1 MEFIQLLANR
11 LTVNR
16 KWYAYLSCLPFTAY
30 WVSVDKEIVRTLIM
44 GDRFVVL
51 IPLYGIIRYVVLLPP
66 AAVVVGSSLSLHIQD
81 FIVPYLACTARLRA
95 VFYCL
100 RQISAEISFKPV

>member
-66 AAVVVGSSLSLHIQD
+66 AAVVVGLCIFKILLSLI
-81 FIVPYLACTARLRA
+81 
-95 VFYCL
+95 
-100 RQISAEISFKPV
+100 

>member
-1 MEFIQLLANR
+1 MEFVQLLANR

-30 WVSVDKEIVRTLIM
+30 WVSADKEILRTLIM

-51 IPLYGIIRYVVLLPP
+51 ILCTALFVMWFFCRRQRWLWVL
-66 AAVVVGSSLSLHIQD
+66 
-81 FIVPYLACTARLRA
+81 PYLC
-95 VFYCL
+95 
-100 RQISAEISFKPV
+100 IFKILFSLI